1 MCDDDDEEEEEKD
14 DQNLSSGTR
23 IETLMVQTVT

>member
-1 MCDDDDEEEEEKD
+1 MYDDDEEEEED
-14 DQNLSSGTR
+14 DQNLSSGAG